1 MKAMN
6 LDQVKFMVKC
16 ALTKS
21 IYDAKFNL
29 GRAWVHDQLT
39 EQQYEAADRELSNAD
54 TLMTVAINNAESQ
67 EEVNEIV
74 ADLEQYLKN
83 IVQRNKLPCKF

>member
-54 TLMTVAINNAESQ
+54 TLMTIAINNAESQ
-67 EEVNEIV
+67 SEIDDIV
-74 ADLEQYLKN
+74 ADLEKHLSN
-83 IVQRNKLPCKF
+83 VVVRLGLPCRF